1 MLKLLIISNLLKTS
15 FLHVN
20 DIKKRIK
27 KKKQI
32 KEAVF
37 VLLFVD
43 CASFNSKVNA
53 DLDCKNKNK
62 M

>member
-43 CASFNSKVNA
+43 CAKVNA